1 MEENQNKETPPQ
13 QAPQPMEHKTIIS
26 PSDSFIQEIN
36 TIKSNE
42 APNDSQD
49 PNQAVDTPPPT
60 PQPLRI
66 SDVEL
71 ANMNQPTLNPTPQSF
86 SSNDIQSTQPL
97 TTTTSTPAIANT
109 QPQVFNS
116 VISNSSND
124 NNSSPNHDGPIYS
137 SNPFVNLSQGLS
149 RILLTNPI
157 SALLSSVFIFLII
170 IIVYAVSLLIISSS
184 LHHASPKLSSGSFL
198 LYGLLATII
207 DVLIGSIIIGLIS
220 YIAAASFN
228 GETKSFGSSLAG
240 SLKKIVS
247 VFVLEIVFTIIACI
261 GLILLII
268 PGIIFI
274 SRSYLAFIIMFDE
287 QLGPIESLKKS
298 ISLTKN
304 HTFEMLATY
313 LSTVLFSGGLLLMGP
328 IFSAQLV
335 GRYSQ
340 LKQIE
345 NNQSEAKTH
354 WLNYALPFI
363 YLAIIGLFIGI
374 SAFLII
380 TLGHSLGTKLNNP
393 IHSNT
398 TQSSLNNQT
407 FTSNSTGQANIQQIT
422 GFLNEY
428 MATNN
433 SYPATKLSLEN
444 WLMQPGQSSLT
455 LANALS
461 NSMYHYS
468 VSPKGCGDTI
478 SVSGTISSN
487 SLKCTSF
494 SLYNSNNKAVYTI
507 N

>member
-36 TIKSNE
+36 TIKSNDT
-42 APNDSQD
+42 PNNSPDS
-49 PNQAVDTPPPT
+49 NQVVDTPAPT

-71 ANMNQPTLNPTPQSF
+71 ANMNQPTINSTPQPLPST
-86 SSNDIQSTQPL
+86 DIQSTQPI
-97 TTTTSTPAIANT
+97 TTTNTPSITNT
-109 QPQVFNS
+109 QPQIFNS
-116 VISNSSND
+116 VISNSSDDD
-124 NNSSPNHDGPIYS
+124 NTNPNHDGPIYS

-157 SALLSSVFIFLII
+157 STLLSSVFIFLM
-170 IIVYAVSLLIISSS
+170 IIVVSVCFSLTFNSSISHPSLKLNVVNLLLDGLVLAVIE
-184 LHHASPKLSSGSFL
+184 
-198 LYGLLATII
+198 
-207 DVLIGSIIIGLIS
+207 VLIVSIMIGLIS

-228 GETKSFGSSLAG
+228 GETKSFGSSLFG

-247 VFVLEIVFTIIACI
+247 VFVLELVYMIIACI
-261 GLILLII
+261 GLILFVI

-274 SRSYLAFIIMFDE
+274 SRSYLAYIIMFDE

-298 ISLTKN
+298 ISLTKH
-304 HTFEMLATY
+304 HTFEMFATF
-313 LSTVLFSGGLLLMGP
+313 LSTILFSGGPLLMGP
-328 IFSAQLV
+328 IASAQLV

-340 LKQIE
+340 FKQIE

-374 SAFLII
+374 SYSLIS
-380 TLGHSLGTKLNNP
+380 TLGHSLGTKINNP
-393 IHSNT
+393 INSYT
-398 TQSSLNNQT
+398 TQSSLNNQSLT
-407 FTSNSTGQANIQQIT
+407 INSNNQSNIQLIN
-422 GFLNEY
+422 GFLNDY
-428 MATNN
+428 MATYS
-433 SYPATKLSLEN
+433 SYPATKVSLEN
-444 WLMQPGQSSLT
+444 WLMQPSQSSAA
-455 LANALS
+455 LATTLS
-461 NSMYHYS
+461 NPMYHYT

-478 SVSGTISSN
+478 STDGTISVG
-487 SLKCTSF
+487 SLKCTAF
-494 SLYNSNNKAVYTI
+494 SLYSSNNKSTYTI